1 MSAAQKLTIDIYSD
15 VMCPWCLIGYGQLTK
30 ALKELR
36 GEIDAEIRWRPFELN
51 PDMPAEGEEQE
62 AHLQRKYRRP
72 AEEGARIRGQMK
84 AIAEGAGVSLS
95 WEGEGSDGEGA
106 PPAMMWNT
114 RDCHKL
120 LAFALEQAGPEVQT
134 SLKLALFRAHFNAR
148 RNLSDSAV
156 LLDIAA
162 SVGLHREAAKAALGD
177 PDLEARV
184 LAEEQQAWD
193 MNISG
198 VPAMIV
204 ENKFLVPGA
213 QAPEVYVN
221 VLRRVAEKARAA
233 G

>member
-1 MSAAQKLTIDIYSD
+1 MTTHRLTIDIYSD

-30 ALKELR
+30 ALRELE
-36 GEIDAEIRWRPFELN
+36 GEIAAEIRWRPFELN
-51 PDMPAEGEEQE
+51 PQMPAEGEEQE
-62 AHLQRKYRRP
+62 AHLQRKYGRP

-84 AIAEGAGVSLS
+84 AIADSAGVSLS
-95 WEGEGSDGEGA
+95 YQGEGEA

-120 LAFALEQAGPEVQT
+120 LTFALEQAGPEVQT
-134 SLKLALFRAHFNAR
+134 ALKLALFRAHFNER
-148 RNLSDSAV
+148 RNLSDRAV

-162 SVGLHREAAKAALGD
+162 DAGLHRVAAKAALDD

-184 LAEEQQAWD
+184 LAEEAQAWD
-193 MNISG
+193 LNISG

-204 ENKFLVPGA
+204 ESKFLIPGA

-221 VLRRVAEKARAA
+221 ALRRVAEKTRAA
-233 G
+233 H

>member
-1 MSAAQKLTIDIYSD
+1 MVARPVTQALTIDIYSD
-15 VMCPWCLIGYGQLTK
+15 VMCPWCLIGYGQLSK
-30 ALKELR
+30 ALTELE
-36 GEIDAEIRWRPFELN
+36 GEIAAEIRWRPFELN
-51 PDMPAEGEEQE
+51 PDMALEGEEQE

-72 AEEGARIRGQMK
+72 AEEGVALRGQMK

-95 WEGEGSDGEGA
+95 YEGEGEA

-120 LAFALEQAGPEVQT
+120 LAFALEQAGPAVQT
-134 SLKLALFRAHFNAR
+134 ALKLALFRAHFNQRA
-148 RNLSDSAV
+148 NLSDRDV

-162 SVGLHREAAKAALGD
+162 EAGLHRAAAKAALDD

-193 MNISG
+193 LNISG

-204 ENKFLVPGA
+204 NDRFMIPGA
-213 QAPEVYVN
+213 QAPEVYFN
-221 VLRRVAEKARAA
+221 ALRRVAAKSREAS
-233 G
+233 

>member
-1 MSAAQKLTIDIYSD
+1 MSAEAPQHLTIDIYSD

-30 ALKELR
+30 ALAQLE
-36 GEIDAEIRWRPFELN
+36 GEIAAQVRWRPFELN
-51 PDMPAEGEEQE
+51 PDMAPEGEEQE

-95 WEGEGSDGEGA
+95 YEGEGEA

-134 SLKLALFRAHFNAR
+134 ALKLALFRAHFNAR
-148 RNLSDSAV
+148 RNLSDRNV

-162 SVGLHREAAKAALGD
+162 AAGLHRAAAKAALDD

-184 LAEEQQAWD
+184 LAEERQAWD
-193 MNISG
+193 LNISG

-204 ENKFLVPGA
+204 NDRFLIPGA

-221 VLRRVAEKARAA
+221 ALRRVAAKSRAA